1 MPHGPLQSVFNWLI
15 PSSPAGGGLSKGWL
29 LVGRVKAAML
39 VATTLLAMVA
49 CVLIRPLF
57 AGIAAD
63 QGVKLEGF
71 GAFYMA
77 YPWVGSLLGIPALAS
92 CVPLIRGTDRTIL
105 WMTIATLLV
114 LLPFGFLLGGFLSVV
129 VPVYANAGL

>member
-1 MPHGPLQSVFNWLI
+1 M
-15 PSSPAGGGLSKGWL
+15 L
-29 LVGRVKAAML
+29 LV
-39 VATTLLAMVA
+39 TTLLAMVA
-49 CVLIRPLF
+49 CVLLRPLF
-57 AGIAAD
+57 AGIVAD
-63 QGVKLEGF
+63 QGVKLDGF

-92 CVPLIRGTDRTIL
+92 CIPLIRGTNRTIL
-105 WMTIATLLV
+105 WMSIATLLV